1 MIADEIFCVVAIKS
15 RRTEKGLC
23 FIAKRE
29 STGESDAFAC
39 TLFYFRF
46 VLLAM
51 AALGE
56 IERRRQRR
64 ENRIR
69 KKARHKNRA

>member
-39 TLFYFRF
+39 TLFGA
-46 VLLAM
+46 LA
-51 AALGE
+51 
-56 IERRRQRR
+56 
-64 ENRIR
+64 
-69 KKARHKNRA
+69 